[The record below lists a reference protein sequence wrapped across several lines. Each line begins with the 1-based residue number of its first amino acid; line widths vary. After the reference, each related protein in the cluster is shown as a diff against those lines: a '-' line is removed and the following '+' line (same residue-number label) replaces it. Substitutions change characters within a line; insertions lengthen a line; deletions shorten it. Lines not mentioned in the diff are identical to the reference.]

1 MPPKNKASVT
11 SSAKKKVKSKS
22 PVRPARAADKVDDL
36 ADLLNRSVISR
47 EFLPFTLKAVFPTMV
62 MQTCFINGSK
72 YCIVDMLVLPL
83 HTSRFLVDLDPNGTS
98 VHVGIIIPSGFMSA
112 SRIGNEDALQ
122 GDRDGL
128 VMAHTDCAQWIA
140 NHHQD
145 GIVSSHPTQ
154 EVILPF
160 ACEAAFSRNLVFDVG
175 DYLLYQVL
183 VATGNP
189 NPHQMMIISSVSPS
203 RVLRRH
209 PILDGSK
216 LL

>member
-1 MPPKNKASVT
+1 M
-11 SSAKKKVKSKS
+11 
-22 PVRPARAADKVDDL
+22 
-36 ADLLNRSVISR
+36 
-47 EFLPFTLKAVFPTMV
+47 
-62 MQTCFINGSK
+62 
-72 YCIVDMLVLPL
+72 
-83 HTSRFLVDLDPNGTS
+83 DLDPNGTS

-160 ACEAAFSRNLVFDVG
+160 ACEAAFSRKLVFGAG
-175 DYLLYQVL
+175 DYLLYQML

-189 NPHQMMIISSVSPS
+189 NPHQMMII
-203 RVLRRH
+203 LR
-209 PILDGSK
+209 LTFKSFEKASNTGWQQAVVT
-216 LL
+216 